1 MARTVVI
8 DWQRD
13 GLLVAVGAR
22 RGSLVAFEQ
31 VRLLPLGETEQGTIS
46 AGQALRKAI
55 QEMGLSKA
63 DAIVIASREVVEI
76 RTLSIPNVDQD
87 ELPDII
93 RFQAQRQMANV
104 GETWPL
110 DYILLPSAGLENKVA
125 LAAAI
130 SPAHVAEFESAVVGA
145 GLQLNRVLLR
155 PLELARFAL
164 NADSSGTMK
173 EGASVVVCLTDSQA
187 DLLLLSSGAVVQLR
201 STRLPTGGEQIANA
215 IVGEIKRSLVAAA
228 SQMNGVSLT
237 SAMVIAPAD
246 LASTVESAVSQA
258 VGCTV
263 IVVDP
268 VVMLPSSLE
277 NAEGLNHSTA
287 NRLAAIA
294 GVISAPQPDKRTL
307 IDFKN
312 PKKRP
317 PKEVNF
323 TRYALACATV
333 GLLLLGAGSWWYS
346 TTSRMDREL
355 AELKKTIA
363 DKKDLGELALK
374 QIAEFNEIKKAL
386 DSSPNWLDEV
396 ERIAQNMPDK
406 VLMFS
411 PTMSVAAN
419 GEGVI
424 KSKVYAAST
433 EDISSFENML
443 RKDGQFRVSSAVVA
457 LTNSRDDYPWE
468 TMITMWFPSR
478 GWDLLG
484 KKPVAAK
491 PVADKSVAD
500 KPGVSGPAANGVA
513 KPVAAVPAETAND
526 VAQPDTKSE
535 AKAEV
540 ESSQQVAPASEQ
552 ADEPAS
558 DPASEEVGEKT
569 EAATPVEGAPAEGAP
584 AANAPAAN
592 AQGASTPEP

>member
-31 VRLLPLGETEQGTIS
+31 VRLLPLGETEQGTVS

-55 QEMGLSKA
+55 QEMGLGKA

-164 NADSSGTMK
+164 NADTTGTMK

-258 VGCTV
+258 VGCIV

-277 NAEGLNHSTA
+277 NAEGLNHATA

-323 TRYALACATV
+323 TRYALACAAV

-374 QIAEFNEIKKAL
+374 QIAEFNEIKKVL

-396 ERIAQNMPDK
+396 QRIAQNMPDK
-406 VLMFS
+406 VMMFS

-433 EDISSFENML
+433 EDISKFENML
-443 RKDGQFRVSSAVVA
+443 RKDGQFRVSSGGVA
-457 LTNSRDDYPWE
+457 LTNSRDGYPWE
-468 TMITMWFPSR
+468 TMITMSFPSR

-484 KKPVAAK
+484 KKSVVAK
-491 PVADKSVAD
+491 PVADKPGAD
-500 KPGVSGPAANGVA
+500 KPGADKLGGSAQVADVDA
-513 KPVAAVPAETAND
+513 KPVAAVPGETAND

-535 AKAEV
+535 GKAEV

-552 ADEPAS
+552 VGEQAS
-558 DPASEEVGEKT
+558 EPASEEVGEKT
-569 EAATPVEGAPAEGAP
+569 EAATPAKGAPT
-584 AANAPAAN
+584 
-592 AQGASTPEP
+592 ASTPET